1 MLDNPASTTR
11 YPVTTRAFGLP
22 ILVLSGLNLMVIL
35 DGTIVILALP
45 RLQEQMGLSS
55 GGSAWTVTA
64 YGLTFAGLMLLGGRL
79 GDLFGRKRVL
89 VIGVVIFTLASLA
102 CGLAQDEVM
111 LIVSR
116 AVQGLG
122 GAIAAPSAMALV
134 VSTYAPG
141 PVRNQAIAIFGSMQA
156 IGSVG
161 GLVIGGAL
169 TQLDWRLVFLINVP
183 IGVLIVVGAL
193 FVLRDTT
200 HQRLALDV
208 PGSVLG
214 TAACVA
220 VVFGATEG
228 PALGWGSPVILGSL
242 LGGVG
247 LLVAFVFVERTAE
260 NPVLPLSLFRDRD
273 RAATF
278 LALLLGSGVLA
289 GMTYFVAQFL
299 QNVIGYSPLVA
310 GLASIPFTLGAGV
323 GTAVASKAA
332 MAVRPRW
339 LLLTS
344 AIVLAAAGV
353 YGSTLDGGVEYA
365 PTLLILLLGAGFGVG
380 VVIVVAPLCLLV
392 GVPTSEVGPLSA
404 IGQMIFNLGTPLAI
418 GILSPIAASRSLSLG
433 GRTGRAANMTEAE
446 ISALSSGYTL
456 VLLVCGIGAALVGV
470 IALTLRYTPQQLAQA
485 QHAQEEAQQSGT

>member
-1 MLDNPASTTR
+1 MLDNPATTTQ
-11 YPVTTRAFGLP
+11 YPVTKRAFGLP

-55 GGSAWTVTA
+55 SGSAWTVTA

-89 VIGVVIFTLASLA
+89 IIGVLIFTAASLA
-102 CGLAQDEVM
+102 CGLAQNEAM
-111 LIVSR
+111 LIASR

-141 PVRNQAIAIFGSMQA
+141 SVRNQAIAVFASMQA
-156 IGSVG
+156 VGSVG
-161 GLVIGGAL
+161 GLVVGGAL

-183 IGVLIVVGAL
+183 IGVFIVLGAVM
-193 FVLRDTT
+193 VLRDTAQ
-200 HQRLALDV
+200 HRLALDV

-228 PALGWGSPVILGSL
+228 PAMGWTSPWIIGSL
-242 LGGVG
+242 VAGLL
-247 LLVAFVFVERTAE
+247 LLVAFVLVERTAE
-260 NPVLPLSLFRDRD
+260 NPVLPLSLFRHRD
-273 RAATF
+273 RSVTF
-278 LALLLGSGVLA
+278 VALLLGSGVLA

-310 GLASIPFTLGAGV
+310 GVASIPFTLGAGV
-323 GTAVASKAA
+323 GTAVASKGA
-332 MAVRPRW
+332 MVVKPRW
-339 LLLTS
+339 LLAVS
-344 AIVLAAAGV
+344 AAILSASGI
-353 YGSTLDGGVEYA
+353 YGSTLDGGVSYA
-365 PTLLILLLGAGFGVG
+365 PTLLILLVGAGLGVG

-392 GVPTSEVGPLSA
+392 GVPATEVGPLSA

-418 GILSPIAASRSLSLG
+418 GILSPIAASRTLALG
-433 GRTGRAANMTEAE
+433 GRTGRAADMSPSD

-456 VLLVCGIGAALVGV
+456 VLLVCGIGAAIVGV
-470 IALTLRYTPQQLAQA
+470 IALSLRYTPQELAQA
-485 QHAQEEAQQSGT
+485 QQAEKQAQQN

>member
-1 MLDNPASTTR
+1 MR
-11 YPVTTRAFGLP
+11 YPVTKRAFGLP

-55 GGSAWTVTA
+55 SGSAWTVTA

-89 VIGVVIFTLASLA
+89 IIGVVVFTLASLA
-102 CGLAQDEVM
+102 CGLAQDEAM
-111 LIVSR
+111 LIAAR
-116 AVQGLG
+116 AVQGIG

-134 VSTYAPG
+134 ASTYAPG

-183 IGVLIVVGAL
+183 IGLLIVLGAVW
-193 FVLRDTT
+193 VLRDTT
-200 HQRLALDV
+200 HHRLALDV
-208 PGSVLG
+208 PGSILG

-228 PALGWGSPVILGSL
+228 PAMGWSDPVIIGSL
-242 LGGVG
+242 IAG
-247 LLVAFVFVERTAE
+247 LLLLVGFVYVERTAE

-273 RAATF
+273 RSATF
-278 LALLLGSGVLA
+278 LAVLFGSGVLA

-299 QNVIGYSPLVA
+299 QNVIGYSPLMA
-310 GLASIPFTLGAGV
+310 GLASIPFTLGAGA

-332 MAVRPRW
+332 MVVRPRW
-339 LLLTS
+339 LLSIS
-344 AIVLAAAGV
+344 AVILAAAGL
-353 YGSTLDGGVEYA
+353 YGSTLDGSISYA
-365 PTLLILLLGAGFGVG
+365 TTLLPLLLAAGFGVG
-380 VVIVVAPLCLLV
+380 VVIVVGPLCLLV
-392 GVPTSEVGPLSA
+392 GVPATDVGPLSA

-418 GILSPIAASRSLSLG
+418 GILSPIAASRTLSLG
-433 GRTGRAANMTEAE
+433 GHTGRTTDMTASDIAALN
-446 ISALSSGYTL
+446 SGYTL
-456 VLLVCGIGAALVGV
+456 VLFLCGIGAALVGL

-485 QHAQEEAQQSGT
+485 QHAQEEAQQS